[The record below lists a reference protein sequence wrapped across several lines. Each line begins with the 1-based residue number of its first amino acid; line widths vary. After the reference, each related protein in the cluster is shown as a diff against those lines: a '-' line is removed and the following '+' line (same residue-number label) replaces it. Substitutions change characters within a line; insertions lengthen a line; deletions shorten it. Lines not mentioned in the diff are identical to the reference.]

1 MEDHITQDSE
11 LFIRDLFEKE
21 IHENLRYHDILHTEY
36 VANQAERIGKSSGL
50 HKEGLEIVVV
60 AAWFHDS
67 GFVSQS
73 DGHEE
78 ESQNIAREFLTSKG
92 IAEEFIIQVLDC
104 IEATKMP
111 QNPGDNLLAQVVC
124 DADMA
129 YLSEDF
135 YLERT
140 LLLRKEWKHDSGTKL
155 SRKSYYQ
162 DTVELFKS
170 HKYFTDAADKEYSP
184 GKAKNFDLLHKLK
197 EKKSKKGSN
206 KSKKLIKKSDQL
218 KSDNKKLVEKL
229 KKEKLPGRGVESMF
243 RLTARNQ
250 INLSS
255 IADNKANILISINS
269 IVLTVL
275 VSIGIGKISD
285 YPVITFP
292 AIIFIITCLATIVFA
307 ILSTRP
313 KFSSG
318 KFTEEDIHNKKVNL
332 LFFGNFYNMK
342 MEDYEWAMKEMMDD
356 PNYLYSSMIR
366 DQYSLGKVISQKYKL
381 LRIAYTIFMIG
392 LILSSVL
399 FAVFILFVS

>member
-1 MEDHITQDSE
+1 MEDHITQNSE

-140 LLLRKEWKHDSGTKL
+140 ALLRKEWNHKPETKL
-155 SRKSYYQ
+155 SKKTYYKE
-162 DTVELFKS
+162 TVELFKN
-170 HKYFTDAADKEYSP
+170 HRFYTEYADKEYSP
-184 GKAKNFDLLHKLK
+184 GKAKNSELLHKLRA
-197 EKKSKKGSN
+197 KKPKKG
-206 KSKKLIKKSDQL
+206 KKNLTLLQKE
-218 KSDNKKLVEKL
+218 NKKLLAKIE
-229 KKEKLPGRGVESMF
+229 KEKLPGRGVESML

-275 VSIGIGKISD
+275 LSMGIGKISD
-285 YPVITFP
+285 YPAITFP
-292 AIIFIITCLATIVFA
+292 MIIFAITCLTTIIFA

-332 LFFGNFYNMK
+332 LFFGNFYNMEMK
-342 MEDYEWAMKEMMDD
+342 DYEWAMKEMMDD
-356 PNYLYSSMIR
+356 PDYLYSSMIR
-366 DQYSLGKVISQKYKL
+366 DQYSLGKAISQKYKL
-381 LRIAYTIFMIG
+381 LRIAYNIFMIG
-392 LILSSVL
+392 LILSSIL
-399 FAVFILFVS
+399 FAVFILFAS

>member
-1 MEDHITQDSE
+1 MEDLIIQESE
-11 LFIRDLFEKE
+11 KFIRDLFEKE
-21 IHENLRYHDILHTEY
+21 IQESLRYHDIIHTEY
-36 VANQAERIGKSSGL
+36 VAGQAEKIGISSGL
-50 HKEGLEIVVV
+50 SEEELQIVIV

-67 GFVSQS
+67 GFVSRS

-78 ESQNIAREFLTSKG
+78 ESQNIARKFLSSKEMP
-92 IAEEFIIQVLDC
+92 EEFIDKVLIC

-135 YLERT
+135 YMRRT
-140 LLLRKEWKHDSGTKL
+140 VLLRKEWNHESETKL
-155 SRKSYYQ
+155 SKKSYYQ
-162 DTVELFKS
+162 ETVDLFKN
-170 HKYFTDAADKEYSP
+170 HRYHTDFGEKELSP
-184 GKAKNFDLLHKLK
+184 GKAKNFKLLHKLQK
-197 EKKSKKGSN
+197 KKSKKGSVKTKQLQSDN
-206 KSKKLIKKSDQL
+206 KKLIKKL
-218 KSDNKKLVEKL
+218 E
-229 KKEKLPGRGVESMF
+229 KEKLPGRGVESML

-275 VSIGIGKISD
+275 LSIGIGKISD

-292 AIIFIITCLATIVFA
+292 AIVFIITCLSTIVFA

-332 LFFGNFYNMK
+332 LFFGNFYNME
-342 MEDYEWAMKEMMDD
+342 MDDYEWAVKEMMADQ
-356 PNYLYSSMIR
+356 NYLYSSMIR

-399 FAVFILFVS
+399 FAVFVLFV

>member
-1 MEDHITQDSE
+1 MADYITDESE
-11 LFIRDLFEKE
+11 KFIRDLFEKE
-21 IHENLRYHDILHTEY
+21 IRDNLRYHDILHTEY
-36 VANQAERIGKSSGL
+36 VADQSERIGKSSGL
-50 HKEGLEIVVV
+50 SKEELDIVIV

-67 GFVSQS
+67 GFVSRS

-78 ESQNIAREFLTSKG
+78 ESQNIAREFLSSRKLS
-92 IAEEFIIQVLDC
+92 EEFINQVLVC

-111 QNPGDNLLAQVVC
+111 QNAGDNLLAQIVC

-140 LLLRKEWKHDSGTKL
+140 ALLRKEWNHELETKL
-155 SRKSYYQ
+155 SKKTYYKE
-162 DTVELFKS
+162 TVELFNN
-170 HKYFTDAADKEYSP
+170 HRYYTEYADKEYSP
-184 GKAKNFDLLHKLK
+184 GKAKNFELLHKLRD
-197 EKKSKKGSN
+197 KKPKKPKKG
-206 KSKKLIKKSDQL
+206 KKNLTRLKKENQ
-218 KSDNKKLVEKL
+218 KLLVKL
-229 KKEKLPGRGVESMF
+229 EKEKLPGRGVESMF

-292 AIIFIITCLATIVFA
+292 AIIFIITCLSTIVFA

-332 LFFGNFYNMK
+332 LFFGNFYNME

-392 LILSSVL
+392 LILSSIL
-399 FAVFILFVS
+399 FAVFILFIS

>member
-1 MEDHITQDSE
+1 MEDLIVQESE
-11 LFIRDLFEKE
+11 IFIRDLFEKE
-21 IHENLRYHDILHTEY
+21 IQESLKYHDIVHTEY
-36 VANQAERIGKSSGL
+36 VAGQAERIGLSSGL
-50 HKEGLEIVVV
+50 SKEELQIVIV

-67 GFVSQS
+67 GFVSRS

-78 ESQNIAREFLTSKG
+78 ESQNIAREFLSSKE
-92 IAEEFIIQVLDC
+92 IPEEFIDKVLTC

-135 YLERT
+135 YMGRT
-140 LLLRKEWKHDSGTKL
+140 ALLRKEWNHESKTKL
-155 SRKSYYQ
+155 SKKTYYQ
-162 DTVELFKS
+162 ETVDLFNN
-170 HKYFTDAADKEYSP
+170 HRYFTEYGKNEFSP
-184 GKAKNFDLLHKLK
+184 GKAKNFKSLHKLQK
-197 EKKSKKGSN
+197 KKSKKGIVKAKQLQSDN
-206 KSKKLIKKSDQL
+206 KKLIKKLD
-218 KSDNKKLVEKL
+218 
-229 KKEKLPGRGVESMF
+229 KEKLPGRGVESML

-275 VSIGIGKISD
+275 LSIGIGKISD

-292 AIIFIITCLATIVFA
+292 AIVFIITCLSTIVFA

-313 KFSSG
+313 KISSG
-318 KFTEEDIHNKKVNL
+318 KFTKEDIHNRKVNL
-332 LFFGNFYNMK
+332 LFFGNFYNMEL
-342 MEDYEWAMKEMMDD
+342 EDYEWAVKEMMADQ
-356 PNYLYSSMIR
+356 NYLYSSMIR

-392 LILSSVL
+392 LILSSLL
-399 FAVFILFVS
+399 FAVFVLFVS

>member
-1 MEDHITQDSE
+1 MRDFIVQESE
-11 LFIRDLFEKE
+11 KFIRDLFEKE
-21 IHENLRYHDILHTEY
+21 IQENLRYHDIIHTEY
-36 VANQAERIGKSSGL
+36 VAGQAEKIGISSGL
-50 HKEGLEIVVV
+50 SEEELQIVII

-67 GFVSQS
+67 GFVSRS

-78 ESQNIAREFLTSKG
+78 ESQNIARKFLSSQEMP
-92 IAEEFIIQVLDC
+92 EEFIKKVLSC

-135 YLERT
+135 YMERT
-140 LLLRKEWKHDSGTKL
+140 VLLRKEWNHESETKL
-155 SRKSYYQ
+155 SKKTYYQ
-162 DTVELFKS
+162 ETVELFNNHS
-170 HKYFTDAADKEYSP
+170 YYTPYAEKEYTP
-184 GKAKNFDLLHKLK
+184 GKAKNFKLLHKLRK
-197 EKKSKKGSN
+197 KKSKKETM
-206 KSKKLIKKSDQL
+206 KSKQLQTENKKLIKKL
-218 KSDNKKLVEKL
+218 E
-229 KKEKLPGRGVESMF
+229 KEKLPGRGVESML

-255 IADNKANILISINS
+255 IADNKANILITINS

-275 VSIGIGKISD
+275 LSAGIGKISD
-285 YPVITFP
+285 YPFITIP
-292 AIIFIITCLATIVFA
+292 AIAFLITCLSTIVFA

-332 LFFGNFYNMK
+332 LFFGNFYNME
-342 MEDYEWAMKEMMDD
+342 MDDYEWAVKEMMADQD
-356 PNYLYSSMIR
+356 YLYSSMIR

-399 FAVFILFVS
+399 FAVFVLFVS

>member
-1 MEDHITQDSE
+1 MNE
-11 LFIRDLFEKE
+11 LIAQNAEAFIKELFEKK
-21 IHENLRYHDILHTEY
+21 IQDNLPYHDTIHTEY
-36 VANQAERIGKSSGL
+36 VVGCARLIARNSGL
-50 HKEGLEIVVV
+50 SDEEINLVTV

-67 GFVSQS
+67 GFIVRSS
-73 DGHEE
+73 GHEE
-78 ESQNIAREFLTSKG
+78 ESQKIAREFLLSEG
-92 IAEEFIIQVLDC
+92 VEEASIKKVLRC
-104 IEATKMP
+104 IKATEMP
-111 QNPGDNLLAQVVC
+111 QNPGRDILAQIVC

-135 YLERT
+135 YIKRT
-140 LLLRKEWKHDSGTKL
+140 NLLRKEWNIESEKKL
-155 SRKSYYQ
+155 TRKAYYKE
-162 DTVELFKS
+162 TIEMFKN
-170 HKYFTDAADKEYSP
+170 HKYHTEYAIKEFSP
-184 GKAKNFDLLHKLK
+184 GKTDNFKLLHKML
-197 EKKSKKGSN
+197 EKKGK
-206 KSKKLIKKSDQL
+206 KKSD
-218 KSDNKKLVEKL
+218 
-229 KKEKLPGRGVESMF
+229 KEKMPGRGVESMF

-292 AIIFIITCLATIVFA
+292 AIVFIITCLTTIIFA

-313 KFSSG
+313 KISSG

-342 MEDYEWAMKEMMDD
+342 LEEYEWAVKEMMDD
-356 PNYLYSSMIR
+356 QNYLYSSMIR
-366 DQYSLGKVISQKYKL
+366 DQYSLGKVISQKYRL
-381 LRIAYTIFMIG
+381 LRIAYTVFMIG

-399 FAVFILFVS
+399 FAIFVLFVS